1 MTLPAEVLASP
12 IFGITLT
19 LFTFWIGQWFQ
30 AKTKWSSLHPMITS
44 TILIVLFITVFDIDY
59 KIYNTGGSMI
69 SFLLGPAT
77 ISLAVPLVN
86 NLQVLKDNW
95 QAILVGI
102 TVGSLSG
109 IISVI
114 IIAKFLQASLPVT
127 LSLIPK
133 SVTSPI
139 AMDISQSLGG
149 IPALTAVIVV
159 VTGIFG
165 ALVGHNILRFF
176 GVTNNIAIGL
186 AMGASSH
193 GLGTN
198 RCLQE
203 NDLQGA
209 VGGLSIALVGIAT
222 AVSATFLVG
231 ILL

>member
-1 MTLPAEVLASP
+1 MILPEQVLASP

-19 LFTFWIGQWFQ
+19 LGTFWIGQIVQ
-30 AKTKWSSLHPMITS
+30 TKTKWSSLHPMITS
-44 TILIVLFITVFDIDY
+44 TILIILFLTVFKIDY
-59 KIYNTGGSMI
+59 KIYNSGGSMI

-77 ISLAVPLVN
+77 IALAVPLIN

-95 QAILVGI
+95 QAIIVGVA
-102 TVGSLSG
+102 VGSLSG
-109 IISVI
+109 IVSVI
-114 IIAKFLQASLPVT
+114 FIARFLQASLPVT

-139 AMDISQSLGG
+139 AMEISKSLGG
-149 IPALTAVIVV
+149 IPALTAIIVV

-165 ALVGHNILRFF
+165 AIIGHKLLRFF
-176 GVTNNIAIGL
+176 GVTDNIAIGL

-203 NDLQGA
+203 NELQGA
-209 VGGLSIALVGIAT
+209 VSGLSIVLVGIAT
-222 AVSATFLVG
+222 AVSAVVLAK
-231 ILL
+231 LLL